1 MLVKTLLKIAEHLEM
16 DLDKLSV
23 KTIEDSDGQ
32 TNFYL
37 DDKTALYSI
46 EIYEILNDKNLQLC
60 GTITNLIKN
69 TKTDLLASLLEWGIV

>member
-23 KTIEDSDGQ
+23 KSIEHSTGQ
-32 TNFYL
+32 TDFYL
-37 DDKTALYSI
+37 DDKTGLYSI
-46 EIYEILNDKNLQLC
+46 EIYENLNDKNLQLY

-69 TKTDLLASLLEWGIV
+69 TKMDLLASLLEWGII